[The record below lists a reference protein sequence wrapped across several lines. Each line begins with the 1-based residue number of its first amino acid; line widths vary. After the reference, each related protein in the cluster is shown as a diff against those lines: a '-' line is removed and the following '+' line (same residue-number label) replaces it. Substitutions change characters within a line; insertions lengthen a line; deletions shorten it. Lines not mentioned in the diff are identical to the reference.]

1 MAGVTRARGRAG
13 LLAAA
18 TLLPVLLAGG
28 GATAYGLTP
37 FGAAGPGHPAGA
49 AIGSP
54 KHRPDEAA
62 AADVVPLDQ
71 LVPGEPLPAAAR
83 DTPDQGL
90 PPGTPAPAAARAVPA
105 PGAARADD
113 AALIEWIPADDAA
126 AVRAAARPSPAPRP
140 ARRPYCSAHTGP
152 YQTEV
157 ERFLHLFAGT
167 GHARQTADGC
177 WAIQHYQRAH
187 AIRPAIGFAGPVT
200 WGTMLDA
207 GLAAELA
214 SKAPANP
221 DAGHRCPV
229 GRYRIA
235 CVDQNRQ
242 LMWVQ
247 QGRRIVFGPVRVRTG
262 KAGMRTRDGLYRI
275 YWRHEAHVSTIYGTP
290 MPYSQFFDGGEAFHG
305 IYGSLYAPTGS
316 YGCVNLR
323 VADARRLWGVLRK
336 GDRVYIWGHK
346 PH

>member
-18 TLLPVLLAGG
+18 TLLPVLLTGGTASAGS
-28 GATAYGLTP
+28 
-37 FGAAGPGHPAGA
+37 AAGPGAPGGADRA

-54 KHRPDEAA
+54 KHRPDEVVAD
-62 AADVVPLDQ
+62 DVVPLDR

-90 PPGTPAPAAARAVPA
+90 APGDPAPARGRAVPA
-105 PGAARADD
+105 PAQARD
-113 AALIEWIPADDAA
+113 AALIEWVPADDAA
-126 AVRAAARPSPAPRP
+126 AVRAAAEPSPAPRP

-167 GHARQTADGC
+167 GHARQTPDGC
-177 WAIQHYQRAH
+177 SAIRRYQRAH

-200 WGTMLDA
+200 WGSMLDA

-221 DAGHRCPV
+221 DAGHHCPV

-247 QGRRIVFGPVRVRTG
+247 QGRRILFGPVRVRTG
-262 KAGMRTRDGLYRI
+262 KTGMRTRDGLYRV
-275 YWRHEAHVSTIYGTP
+275 YWRHEYHVSTIYGTP

-336 GDRVYIWGHK
+336 GDRVYVWGHK
-346 PH
+346 PR